1 MSRGIAQGARIC
13 GPHMHSKFNAMLKS
27 LLRALCFFVPV
38 CWQLYASTCSNG
50 TVKIDHVFLVLE
62 ENHNFADA
70 FNSNA
75 MPYLTS
81 LAKNY
86 AYAESYYSDTHP
98 SIGNYFMLTTGQM
111 LTNDDAYSSTVTV
124 DNLVRHLN
132 AAGLPWREYSESIP
146 SLGYTGGDDSY
157 GDYAEHHNP
166 LSYLSDVR
174 NASAATRQNE
184 LVSIGSSN
192 TGIVGQLHADIVNHT
207 LPAFGLIVPNKDDD
221 AHDCPESGSCS
232 APYTPLHTADLWLY
246 KYVDQLFQCP
256 DFNGTTGSG
265 VLIVV
270 FDESENDN
278 SYGGGR
284 VLWVAA
290 GPKVKRGYRSTNVYQ
305 HGSTLRF
312 VMESLCL
319 SNFPGAAASAAS
331 MQEFVSDS
339 AATTRR

>member
-1 MSRGIAQGARIC
+1 
-13 GPHMHSKFNAMLKS
+13 MLK
-27 LLRALCFFVPV
+27 LPFHIFCFFVPL
-38 CWQLYASTCSNG
+38 CCQLYASTCSNG
-50 TVKIDHVFLVLE
+50 TVKVDHVFLVLE

-70 FNSNA
+70 FNSNS
-75 MPYLTS
+75 MPYLMS
-81 LAKNY
+81 LATNY
-86 AYAESYYSDTHP
+86 AYAESYYSNTHP
-98 SIGNYFMLTTGQM
+98 SIGNYFMLTTGQI
-111 LTNDDAYSSTVTV
+111 LTNDDSYTSTVTA

-132 AAGLPWREYSESIP
+132 AARLPWREYSESIP

-166 LSYLSDVR
+166 LSYFSDVR

-184 LVSIGSSN
+184 LVSIGGSN
-192 TGIVGQLHADIVNHT
+192 TGIVGQIHTDIVNHT
-207 LPAFGLIVPNKDDD
+207 LPAFGLIIPNKDDD

-232 APYTPLHTADLWLY
+232 LPYTPLHTADLWLY
-246 KYVDQLFQCP
+246 KYVDQLFQSP
-256 DFNGTTGSG
+256 DFNGTAGTGL
-265 VLIVV
+265 LIVV

-290 GPKVKRGYRSTNVYQ
+290 GANVKRGYKSANLYQ
-305 HGSTLRF
+305 HESTLRF

-319 SNFPGAAASAAS
+319 SGFPGAAATAPS

-339 AATTRR
+339 PTVTWR